1 MGKMIR
7 SNPYLFSQSSHSL
20 IPYISHQYLARQ
32 RGDLWKVGALSLNIL
47 HSWSQSCLFLLAKN
61 GGYHGYAVCRV
72 SGWWFQAVVVLSMG
86 WSLDQNDVDH
96 HPQPVMKCSP
106 LPSAIVSAMCTVLI
120 IYKTHM
126 HKWLIVIYGY
136 AMKLHELAS
145 RSPGKRGQSLFGTR
159 ICLVCATHGIRSNI
173 IAFSLEHIYTIL
185 AKKMKLLLKTVLWC
199 LKSHPQGLWW
209 VKSHVNVNTFDLLE
223 EPQHSCAFFSAP
235 NGQALHSG
243 QVSLDEGT
251 HHPLMYVLPAPC
263 SRRLHGAG
271 QPAALGNAVQ
281 IMEGLWNPS
290 PFKNPLSLKFFDA
303 CWSFFSRPLETFY
316 LP

>member
-1 MGKMIR
+1 MVDSDIWVC
-7 SNPYLFSQSSHSL
+7 YEVTW
-20 IPYISHQYLARQ
+20 ISKQISRKTGAALVWHE
-32 RGDLWKVGALSLNIL
+32 DL
-47 HSWSQSCLFLLAKN
+47 SCLC
-61 GGYHGYAVCRV
+61 YAC
-72 SGWWFQAVVVLSMG
+72 
-86 WSLDQNDVDH
+86 
-96 HPQPVMKCSP
+96 K
-106 LPSAIVSAMCTVLI
+106 
-120 IYKTHM
+120 K
-126 HKWLIVIYGY
+126 K
-136 AMKLHELAS
+136 
-145 RSPGKRGQSLFGTR
+145 
-159 ICLVCATHGIRSNI
+159 SNT
-173 IAFSLEHIYTIL
+173 IAFSLEHIYTIF

-251 HHPLMYVLPAPC
+251 HHPLTYVLPAPC

-303 CWSFFSRPLETFY
+303 CWSFFQEPYKPFIFPKRILGVLSHF
-316 LP
+316 